1 VRIMAEEAT
10 IEKAFAAEK
19 NVSAIRV
26 AIVVFNSLAYFLFL
40 NGSQTIQW
48 LSYAVMIV
56 SLVYCFSVHFFKPYR
71 RYPVMLSSYFISCTD
86 VLLITIWLYATGGV
100 DSPYHVLWYAAII
113 SIAFRY
119 SLSETLTATLLYSV
133 CYLILA
139 VVMGQIGSYTT
150 ELVVRIGYIFLIGS
164 LGALFAQEALDQIR
178 AKLELRDLAQRLE
191 IETKERKRAEEQLR
205 SSEERLRL
213 IIEQTPAVLW
223 TIDADLQFTYSPGI
237 GLKVLGFKPDQIAGM
252 NLLDYFPADTSE
264 FAAIAAHRRALSGES
279 VKQEM
284 VWQERSYQWYLEP
297 LRDAHGKIIGGIG
310 ISFDITDS
318 KQAEAQQLQLAIE
331 QERVTLLENFINN
344 ISHDLK
350 TPLSVIYTNIYLLE
364 QSTETEKQ
372 LHRLE
377 TIKAQ
382 THHLERLIQD
392 ILTMSRLEK
401 NSTHSFKAFDLN
413 RLFQIVYQKFLS
425 QFEQKHLTITLDLD
439 PSLPYPHG
447 DEEMLHTAFVSLVE
461 NAVNYTSHGGTLTLR
476 TYQEGAEIVAEV
488 QDTGIGIAES
498 DIPHIFEPF
507 YRVDEARG
515 AEKGGTG
522 LGLAIVQKIIEIH
535 QGRIKVE
542 SASGHGSRFLVSIPT
557 SVSPEKI
564 VTAMPLGIPQ
574 QE

>member
-1 VRIMAEEAT
+1 MRIMGKEAA

-26 AIVVFNSLAYFLFL
+26 GIVSFNSLVYLLFL

-48 LSYAVMIV
+48 LAYLVIIV
-56 SLVYCFSVHFFKPYR
+56 SLIYCLSVHFFKPYR

-86 VLLITIWLYATGGV
+86 ALLITIWLYATGGV
-100 DSPYHVLWYAAII
+100 DLPFHVLWYAAII

-119 SLSETLTATLLYSV
+119 SLHETMTATLLYSV

-139 VVMGQIGSYTT
+139 VVMGQISSYSM

-191 IETKERKRAEEQLR
+191 IETKERNRA
-205 SSEERLRL
+205 EERLRL

-223 TIDADLQFTYSPGI
+223 TIDADLLFTYSPGI
-237 GLKVLGFKPDQIAGM
+237 GLKVLGFKPDQVAGM
-252 NLLDYFPADTSE
+252 NLLDYFPADTPE
-264 FAAIAAHRRALSGES
+264 FAAIEAHRRALSGES
-279 VKQEM
+279 VKREM

-297 LRDAHGKIIGGIG
+297 LRDGQGKIIGGIG

-331 QERVTLLENFINN
+331 QEKVTLLENFINN

-364 QSTETEKQ
+364 QTTETEKQ
-372 LHRLE
+372 LYRLE
-377 TIKAQ
+377 TIKAH
-382 THHLERLIQD
+382 TRHLERLIQD
-392 ILTMSRLEK
+392 ILTMSRFAK
-401 NSTHSFKAFDLN
+401 TSAYSFKAFDLN
-413 RLFQIVYQKFLS
+413 RLVQLVCHKFRS
-425 QFEQKHLTITLDLD
+425 RFEQKHLTLTLDLD
-439 PSLPYPHG
+439 LYLPYLQG
-447 DEEMLHTAFVSLVE
+447 DEEMFHTAFVNLME
-461 NAVNYTSHGGTLTLR
+461 NAVNYNLNGGTITLR
-476 TYQEGAEIVAEV
+476 TYQKGVDIVAEV
-488 QDTGIGIAES
+488 QDTGMGI
-498 DIPHIFEPF
+498 DMVDLPHIFEPF
-507 YRVDEARG
+507 YRVDQARS

-522 LGLAIVQKIIEIH
+522 LGLAIVKKIIEIH

-542 SASGHGSRFLVSIPT
+542 SVLGQGSQFQVFIPASLLPVTMISAVALDAYY
-557 SVSPEKI
+557 PES
-564 VTAMPLGIPQ
+564 LG
-574 QE
+574 